1 MSNNKL
7 AIFLIITSVF
17 FGTVMLSFL
26 KIAQEDVNVYV
37 AGFFRF
43 FLGLVI
49 ILPYIIKN
57 KDAVLKTT
65 HLKQHFLRAILG
77 LPAML
82 LYFSALVLLPIE
94 KLTAIS
100 FVVPLI
106 VTILAVFFLGEKIY
120 IYRTLAL
127 ILGFSGMLVIIRPGF
142 VDISIGVYMVLFSAL
157 LWSINIIITK
167 KISKDDSAITILAYQ
182 SIFMSLLSFF
192 IVLFFWEMPSLKTF
206 IYLILAAMCGTVLHL
221 TLNHAFKLVDV
232 SMTQPYSFLNL
243 VFASI
248 IGYFVFDEMPDLY
261 TWIGALIIFTG
272 VLIISYREM
281 KLDKEI
287 IRKRVDIK
295 ILIFFLKCFVNL
307 PSNNKNSCC

>member
-43 FLGLVI
+43 FLGLII

-82 LYFSALVLLPIE
+82 IYFSALVLLPIE

-248 IGYFVFDEMPDLY
+248 IGYFVFDEIPDLY
-261 TWIGALIIFTG
+261 TWIGAIIIFTG

-295 ILIFFLKCFVNL
+295 N
-307 PSNNKNSCC
+307 

>member
-7 AIFLIITSVF
+7 AISLIIISVF

-49 ILPYIIKN
+49 ILPYIIKK

-157 LWSINIIITK
+157 LWSVNIIITK

-192 IVLFFWEMPSLKTF
+192 IVLFFWEMPSIKTF

-281 KLDKEI
+281 KLDKDI

-295 ILIFFLKCFVNL
+295 
-307 PSNNKNSCC
+307 S

>member
-1 MSNNKL
+1 MSDNKL

-17 FGTVMLSFL
+17 FGTIMLSFL

-43 FLGLVI
+43 FLGLII
-49 ILPYIIKN
+49 ILPYIIKK
-57 KDAVLKTT
+57 KDLVLKTD

-127 ILGFSGMLVIIRPGF
+127 MLGFSGMLVIIRPGF

-192 IVLFFWEMPSLKTF
+192 IVIFFWEMPSLKTF
-206 IYLILAAMCGTVLHL
+206 IYLVLAAMCGTVLHL

-248 IGYFVFDEMPDLY
+248 IGYFVFDEIPDFY

-295 ILIFFLKCFVNL
+295 N
-307 PSNNKNSCC
+307 

>member
-7 AIFLIITSVF
+7 AISLIIISVF

-49 ILPYIIKN
+49 ILPYIIKK

-127 ILGFSGMLVIIRPGF
+127 LLGFSGMLVIIRPGF

-248 IGYFVFDEMPDLY
+248 IGYFVFDEIPDLY

-295 ILIFFLKCFVNL
+295 
-307 PSNNKNSCC
+307 S

>member
-7 AIFLIITSVF
+7 AIFLIIISVF

-57 KDAVLKTT
+57 KDAVLRTT
-65 HLKQHFLRAILG
+65 HLKKHILRAILG

-142 VDISIGVYMVLFSAL
+142 VEISIGVYMVLFSAL

-248 IGYFVFDEMPDLY
+248 IGYFVFDEIPDLY

-281 KLDKEI
+281 KLDKDI

-295 ILIFFLKCFVNL
+295 
-307 PSNNKNSCC
+307 S

>member
-49 ILPYIIKN
+49 ILPYIVKN

-82 LYFSALVLLPIE
+82 IYFSALVLLPIE

-221 TLNHAFKLVDV
+221 TLNHAFRLVDV

-281 KLDKEI
+281 KLDKDI

-295 ILIFFLKCFVNL
+295 
-307 PSNNKNSCC
+307 S

>member
-1 MSNNKL
+1 MTNNKL
-7 AIFLIITSVF
+7 AIFLIIISVF

-37 AGFFRF
+37 AGFLRF
-43 FLGLVI
+43 FLGLLI

-57 KDAVLKTT
+57 KDTVLKTT
-65 HLKQHFLRAILG
+65 HLKQHLFRAILG

-142 VDISIGVYMVLFSAL
+142 VEISIGVYMVLFSAL

-167 KISKDDSAITILAYQ
+167 KISNDDSAITILAYQ
-182 SIFMSLLSFF
+182 SIFMSLFSLI
-192 IVLFFWEMPSLKTF
+192 IVLFYWEMPSLKTF

-248 IGYFVFDEMPDLY
+248 IGYFVFDEIPDFY

-295 ILIFFLKCFVNL
+295 
-307 PSNNKNSCC
+307 S

>member
-49 ILPYIIKN
+49 ILPYIIKK
-57 KDAVLKTT
+57 KDVVLKTT

-192 IVLFFWEMPSLKTF
+192 IVVFFWEMPSLKTF

-221 TLNHAFKLVDV
+221 ALNHAFKLVDV

-248 IGYFVFDEMPDLY
+248 IGYFVFGEIPDLY
-261 TWIGALIIFTG
+261 TWIGALIIFAG

-287 IRKRVDIK
+287 IRKRIDIK
-295 ILIFFLKCFVNL
+295 
-307 PSNNKNSCC
+307 S

>member
-1 MSNNKL
+1 MYNNKL

-26 KIAQEDVNVYV
+26 KIAQEDINVYV

-49 ILPYIIKN
+49 ILPYIIKK
-57 KDAVLKTT
+57 KDAVFKTT

-94 KLTAIS
+94 KLTAIT

-106 VTILAVFFLGEKIY
+106 VTILAVFFLGERIY

-127 ILGFSGMLVIIRPGF
+127 ILGFSGMLIIIRPGF
-142 VDISIGVYMVLFSAL
+142 VDISVGVYMVLFSAL

-206 IYLILAAMCGTVLHL
+206 IYLTLAAICGTVLHL

-248 IGYFVFDEMPDLY
+248 IGYFIFDEVPNLY
-261 TWIGALIIFTG
+261 TWIGALVIFTG
-272 VLIISYREM
+272 VLIISYREI

-295 ILIFFLKCFVNL
+295 N
-307 PSNNKNSCC
+307 

>member
-43 FLGLVI
+43 FLGLII
-49 ILPYIIKN
+49 ILPYIIKK
-57 KDAVLKTT
+57 KDLVLKTD

-127 ILGFSGMLVIIRPGF
+127 MLGFSGMLVIIRPGF

-192 IVLFFWEMPSLKTF
+192 IVIFFWEMPSLKTF
-206 IYLILAAMCGTVLHL
+206 IYLVLAAMCGTILHL

-248 IGYFVFDEMPDLY
+248 IGYFVFDEIPDFY

-295 ILIFFLKCFVNL
+295 N
-307 PSNNKNSCC
+307 

>member
-49 ILPYIIKN
+49 ILPYIVKN

-82 LYFSALVLLPIE
+82 IYFSALVLLPIE

-127 ILGFSGMLVIIRPGF
+127 MLGFSGMLVIIRPGF

-295 ILIFFLKCFVNL
+295 N
-307 PSNNKNSCC
+307 

>member
-7 AIFLIITSVF
+7 AISLIIISVF

-49 ILPYIIKN
+49 ILLYIIKK

-100 FVVPLI
+100 FVVPLM

-248 IGYFVFDEMPDLY
+248 IGYFVFDEIPDLY

-281 KLDKEI
+281 RLDKEI

-295 ILIFFLKCFVNL
+295 
-307 PSNNKNSCC
+307 S

>member
-26 KIAQEDVNVYV
+26 KIAQEEVNVYV

-192 IVLFFWEMPSLKTF
+192 IVLFFWEMPSIKTF

-248 IGYFVFDEMPDLY
+248 IGYFVFDEIPDLY

-295 ILIFFLKCFVNL
+295 N
-307 PSNNKNSCC
+307 

>member
-7 AIFLIITSVF
+7 AISLIIISVF

-49 ILPYIIKN
+49 ILPYIIK
-57 KDAVLKTT
+57 KKGAVLKTT

-127 ILGFSGMLVIIRPGF
+127 LLGFSGMLVIIRPGF

-192 IVLFFWEMPSLKTF
+192 IVLFFWEMPNLKTF

-243 VFASI
+243 VFASM

-281 KLDKEI
+281 KLDKDI

-295 ILIFFLKCFVNL
+295 
-307 PSNNKNSCC
+307 S

>member
-49 ILPYIIKN
+49 ILPYIVKN

-82 LYFSALVLLPIE
+82 IYFSALVLLPIE

-157 LWSINIIITK
+157 LWSVNIIITK

-192 IVLFFWEMPSLKTF
+192 IVLFFWEMPSIKTF

-281 KLDKEI
+281 KLDKDI

-295 ILIFFLKCFVNL
+295 
-307 PSNNKNSCC
+307 S

>member
-7 AIFLIITSVF
+7 AISLIIISVF

-49 ILPYIIKN
+49 ILPYIIKK

-248 IGYFVFDEMPDLY
+248 IGYFVFDEIPDLY

-295 ILIFFLKCFVNL
+295 
-307 PSNNKNSCC
+307 S

>member
-7 AIFLIITSVF
+7 AIFLIIISVF

-57 KDAVLKTT
+57 KVTVFKTT

-167 KISKDDSAITILAYQ
+167 KISKYDSAITILAYQ

-206 IYLILAAMCGTVLHL
+206 TYLILAAICGTVLHL

-248 IGYFVFDEMPDLY
+248 IGYFVFDEIPDLY

-295 ILIFFLKCFVNL
+295 D
-307 PSNNKNSCC
+307 

>member
-49 ILPYIIKN
+49 ILPYIIKK
-57 KDAVLKTT
+57 KDIVLKTT

-106 VTILAVFFLGEKIY
+106 VTILAVFFLGEKIF

-248 IGYFVFDEMPDLY
+248 IGYFVFDEIPDLY

-295 ILIFFLKCFVNL
+295 
-307 PSNNKNSCC
+307 S

>member
-26 KIAQEDVNVYV
+26 KIVQEDVNVYV

-57 KDAVLKTT
+57 KDTVLKTT

-82 LYFSALVLLPIE
+82 IYFSALVLLPIE

-157 LWSINIIITK
+157 LWSVNIIITK

-206 IYLILAAMCGTVLHL
+206 TYLILAAMCGTVLHL

-248 IGYFVFDEMPDLY
+248 IGYFVFNEIPDLY

-295 ILIFFLKCFVNL
+295 N
-307 PSNNKNSCC
+307 

>member
-26 KIAQEDVNVYV
+26 RIAQEDVNVYV

-43 FLGLVI
+43 LFGLVI
-49 ILPYIIKN
+49 ILPYILRK
-57 KDAVLKTT
+57 KDTVLKTA
-65 HLKQHFLRAILG
+65 HLKQHFLRAMLG

-142 VDISIGVYMVLFSAL
+142 VDISVGVYMVLLSAL

-192 IVLFFWEMPSLKTF
+192 IVIFFWEMPGLNTF
-206 IYLILAAMCGTVLHL
+206 IYLILAAMCGTILHL
-221 TLNHAFKLVDV
+221 ALNHAFKLVDV

-248 IGYFVFDEMPDLY
+248 IGYFVFDEIPDLY

-272 VLIISYREM
+272 VVIISYREM

-295 ILIFFLKCFVNL
+295 N
-307 PSNNKNSCC
+307 

>member
-49 ILPYIIKN
+49 ILPYVIKN

-82 LYFSALVLLPIE
+82 IYFSALVLLPIE

-157 LWSINIIITK
+157 LWSVNIIITK

-248 IGYFVFDEMPDLY
+248 IGYFVFDEIPDLY
-261 TWIGALIIFTG
+261 TWIGALIIFAG

-295 ILIFFLKCFVNL
+295 N
-307 PSNNKNSCC
+307 

>member
-7 AIFLIITSVF
+7 AISLIIISVF

-49 ILPYIIKN
+49 ILPYIIKK

-127 ILGFSGMLVIIRPGF
+127 LLGFSGMLVIIRPGF

-248 IGYFVFDEMPDLY
+248 IGYFVFDEIPDFY

-295 ILIFFLKCFVNL
+295 
-307 PSNNKNSCC
+307 S

>member
-192 IVLFFWEMPSLKTF
+192 IVLFFWEMPSIKTF
-206 IYLILAAMCGTVLHL
+206 IYLSLAAMCGTVLHL

-272 VLIISYREM
+272 VFIISYREM
-281 KLDKEI
+281 KLDKDI

-295 ILIFFLKCFVNL
+295 
-307 PSNNKNSCC
+307 S

>member
-49 ILPYIIKN
+49 ILPYVVKN
-57 KDAVLKTT
+57 KNAVLKTT

-82 LYFSALVLLPIE
+82 IYFSALVLLPIE

-281 KLDKEI
+281 KLDKDI

-295 ILIFFLKCFVNL
+295 
-307 PSNNKNSCC
+307 S

>member
-127 ILGFSGMLVIIRPGF
+127 LLGFSGMLVIIRPGF

-192 IVLFFWEMPSLKTF
+192 IVLFFWEMPSIKTF

-281 KLDKEI
+281 KLDKDI

-295 ILIFFLKCFVNL
+295 
-307 PSNNKNSCC
+307 S

>member
-26 KIAQEDVNVYV
+26 KLAQEDVNVYV

-49 ILPYIIKN
+49 ILPYVIKN
-57 KDAVLKTT
+57 KDVVLKTT

-82 LYFSALVLLPIE
+82 VYFSALVLLPIE

-100 FVVPLI
+100 FVVPLM
-106 VTILAVFFLGEKIY
+106 VTILAVIFLGEKIY

-182 SIFMSLLSFF
+182 SIFMSLLSFL

-281 KLDKEI
+281 KLDKDI

-295 ILIFFLKCFVNL
+295 
-307 PSNNKNSCC
+307 S